1 LRAPDDNAI
10 GLSVFDGDNLEDRI
24 MRLTE
29 KRNPLSRVG
38 LVALV
43 LAASITFGSGA
54 MLARATSLQAAPGP
68 SNGTQ
73 AFAGTWHW
81 MFKGRSFST
90 MILTPDGTGF
100 RGSVTGSKIA
110 LDDQGYL
117 SKADPSDD
125 STPSPITKTVM
136 EASALYVTIRDG
148 NQPFEFLV
156 TLKDDTHA
164 EIHPVAAPANMKPIP
179 AEKVQ

>member
-1 LRAPDDNAI
+1 
-10 GLSVFDGDNLEDRI
+10 

-38 LVALV
+38 VAALV
-43 LAASITFGSGA
+43 LAASLALGSGVMIA
-54 MLARATSLQAAPGP
+54 HATSMHADAGA
-68 SNGTQ
+68 SNGTR

-90 MILTPDGTGF
+90 MVLIPDGNGL
-100 RGSVTGSKIA
+100 RGSVTESRIA

-117 SKADPSDD
+117 SKADPSENN
-125 STPSPITKTVM
+125 TPSPVAKVM
-136 EASALYVTIRDG
+136 MEGRALHVILGDG
-148 NQPFEFLV
+148 FEFLV
-156 TLKDDTHA
+156 TLKDETHA
-164 EIHPVAAPANMKPIP
+164 EIHPVGAPANMKPIP